1 MPEPVTQNGTERPS
15 VAVLNGHGSVHNL
28 GPVFTSERIKE
39 LVATLE
45 EPFDPTEIKWRVTN
59 TTQVGSRNGPR
70 FRGQMLAYADPRA
83 YTDRQRFIKRDRTLP
98 DALG

>member
-1 MPEPVTQNGTERPS
+1 MPETVTQNGTEPPS
-15 VAVLNGHGSVHNL
+15 IAILNRHASVPNI
-28 GPVFTSERIKE
+28 GPAFTTEGVKE
-39 LVATLE
+39 LVAALE

-83 YTDRQRFIKRDRTLP
+83 YTDRLNELFTPAGWSRD
-98 DALG
+98 